1 MKGGEIIPKL
11 CIKTT
16 VLCTLGRQPVCTPD
30 TALTLLLP
38 PPKVRLQPDHDEG
51 GGRQVPEEGVEG
63 VHQDDQCLMHLRASG
78 KTLLSSLKTSCL
90 FQANA
95 ALALEQGDLTTFTDL
110 INTKDVESG
119 SREARHWINSSTGEA
134 RGSLVEMAINRG
146 RTDFLDVLLRAG
158 ARWGFS
164 FVLTGNEGIPRLD
177 MVGEMSGLA
186 AGHLAVEKGSAML
199 TLLLSHRDS
208 WDVNIR
214 CPSNWR
220 CFKDHT

>member
-1 MKGGEIIPKL
+1 M
-11 CIKTT
+11 
-16 VLCTLGRQPVCTPD
+16 CTPD
-30 TALTLLLP
+30 TALTLLLL

-63 VHQDDQCLMHLRASG
+63 VHQDDQRLVHLRAPG
-78 KTLLSSLKTSCL
+78 KTTFYHPSKLFNFLF

-164 FVLTGNEGIPRLD
+164 FVLTGNQGIPRLD

-186 AGHLAVEKGSAML
+186 PGHLAVEKGSAML

>member
-1 MKGGEIIPKL
+1 MMREAGAKFQRRELKECIRMTSVSCTSEPQVKLPFII
-11 CIKTT
+11 
-16 VLCTLGRQPVCTPD
+16 
-30 TALTLLLP
+30 
-38 PPKVRLQPDHDEG
+38 LQN
-51 GGRQVPEEGVEG
+51 
-63 VHQDDQCLMHLRASG
+63 CFSF
-78 KTLLSSLKTSCL
+78 

-119 SREARHWINSSTGEA
+119 SREARHWINSSIGEA

-158 ARWGFS
+158 ARWCFS
-164 FVLTGNEGIPRLD
+164 FVLTGNQGIPRLD

-186 AGHLAVEKGSAML
+186 PGHLAVEKGSAML